1 MGETPR
7 GGAEPEAGIGRAV
20 RELARVFEPFHS
32 LGYYTD
38 EILRMNEH
46 GFRGWWHAY
55 FAYRFA
61 PMGAVPAAVVT
72 ATAYGFAPRF
82 VERAVPGVWEIL
94 PPEDVLAR
102 HRELEVAALDRIFG
116 DGRFDAQLAEA
127 ASLARASIEHA
138 DVVGKPLFAAH
149 ADLRWPEKA
158 DEVLLHACGLL
169 REHRGDCH
177 VVALA
182 AAGVDGIECH
192 LLMAAHGQGN
202 QPTIEGIRGWN
213 AEEWNA
219 AAARL
224 EQRGWLNPDGSQT
237 TTGQEARVEIERH
250 TDRLA
255 REPVDRLGQTG
266 TARLTELLGELVGH
280 LLAQGEI
287 PGVWPPP
294 AVIKS
299 AGSVKKSV

>member
-7 GGAEPEAGIGRAV
+7 GGGEPEDDVGRAV
-20 RELARVFEPFHS
+20 RNLARVFEPFHS
-32 LGYYTD
+32 VGYYTD
-38 EILRMNEH
+38 EILRMTEH

-94 PPEDVLAR
+94 PPAEALAA
-102 HRELEVAALDRIFG
+102 HHQLEVEALHRIFG
-116 DGRFDAQLAEA
+116 DGSFDTQLTEAAQLA
-127 ASLARASIEHA
+127 RTSIEGV
-138 DVVGKPLFAAH
+138 DVVAKPLFGAH
-149 ADLRWPEKA
+149 ADLPWPVEPA
-158 DEVLLHACGLL
+158 EVLLHACGLL

-177 VVALA
+177 LIALSA
-182 AAGVDGIECH
+182 AEVDGIECH

-213 AEEWNA
+213 ADEWNA

-224 EQRGWLNPDGSQT
+224 QGRGWLNVDGSQT
-237 TTGQEARVEIERH
+237 AEGRAARIEIERH

-255 REPVDRLGQTG
+255 REPVDRLGL
-266 TARLTELLGELVGH
+266 ADARRLTELLTELVDH

-294 AVIKS
+294 AVIKAAVIRG
-299 AGSVKKSV
+299 AGQ

>member
-7 GGAEPEAGIGRAV
+7 GGGEPEAGAGRAA
-20 RELARVFEPFHS
+20 RDLARVFEPFHS
-32 LGYYTD
+32 IGYYTD

-61 PMGAVPAAVVT
+61 PMGPVPAAVVT

-82 VERAVPGVWEIL
+82 VERAVPGVWDIL
-94 PPEDVLAR
+94 SPQDVLAR
-102 HRELEVAALDRIFG
+102 HHQLEVEALERIFG
-116 DGRFDAQLAEA
+116 SGRFDARLAEA

-138 DVVGKPLFAAH
+138 DVVAKPLFAAH
-149 ADLRWPEKA
+149 ADLRWP
-158 DEVLLHACGLL
+158 DRPHEVLLHACALL

-177 VVALA
+177 VVALS
-182 AAGVDGIECH
+182 AAGVDGVECH

-224 EQRGWLNPDGSQT
+224 EARGWLNPDGSQT
-237 TTGQEARVEIERH
+237 ATGQAARVEIERH

-255 REPVDRLGQTG
+255 KEPVERLGESD
-266 TARLTELLGELVGH
+266 TARLTALLGELVEH
-280 LLAQGEI
+280 LIAAGEI

-294 AVIKS
+294 AVIR
-299 AGSVKKSV
+299 SVDA